1 LATVLPLLARR
12 FPGILRITRR
22 TIALESSMTDK
33 KLAMLGI
40 VSAFL
45 LVACGPSA
53 PEAPAEPEA
62 PAAEAPA
69 APAEPAAAPETP
81 DLAMLL
87 ADRPEEDRARDG
99 GRKPAQ
105 VLAILGVEPGMD
117 VLDLVAAGG
126 WYTEVLSIAVGPEGT
141 VTSQNPAWMHAFRDG
156 AITAG
161 LDVRMNER
169 LSNVSKLDNEWTEL
183 ATMDPQFD
191 VALSALNIHDVY
203 YMEGR
208 EAADQFATAVYNV
221 LRPGGVFG
229 VIEHVGNPD
238 GDNEAWHRL
247 DRALAIEILTGA
259 GFVLEEDSDL
269 LANPDDDHMQSVFA
283 EGIRGNTDRF
293 LLKLRK
299 PAS

>member
-1 LATVLPLLARR
+1 
-12 FPGILRITRR
+12 
-22 TIALESSMTDK
+22 MTDK

-40 VSAFL
+40 ASVFL
-45 LVACGPSA
+45 LGACGQSA
-53 PEAPAEPEA
+53 PEAPAGSEA

-69 APAEPAAAPETP
+69 APAATTEAP
-81 DLAMLL
+81 DLAMML
-87 ADRPEEDRARDG
+87 ANRPEEDRARDA
-99 GRKPAQ
+99 GRKPAE
-105 VLAILGVEPGMD
+105 VLGILGVEPGMD

-141 VTSQNPAWMHAFRDG
+141 VTSQNPGWMHAFRDG
-156 AITAG
+156 AVTAG
-161 LDVRMNER
+161 LDVRINER
-169 LSNVSKLDNEWTEL
+169 LSNVSKLDNEWSEL
-183 ATMDPQFD
+183 AMMEPQFD
-191 VALSALNIHDVY
+191 VALSALNVHDVY
-203 YMEGR
+203 YMQGR
-208 EAADQFATAVYNV
+208 EGAEQFATAVYNV

-269 LANPDDDHMQSVFA
+269 LANPEDDHMQSVFA

-299 PAS
+299 PAG

>member
-1 LATVLPLLARR
+1 
-12 FPGILRITRR
+12 
-22 TIALESSMTDK
+22 MTDK

-62 PAAEAPA
+62 PAA
-69 APAEPAAAPETP
+69 AAPEAAPEPEAP
-81 DLAMLL
+81 DLAAMLS
-87 ADRPEEDRARDG
+87 AESRPEEDRARDG
-99 GRKPAQ
+99 GRKPAE
-105 VLAILGVEPGMD
+105 VLAVLGVEPGMD
-117 VLDLVAAGG
+117 ALDLIAAGG
-126 WYTEVLSIAVGPEGT
+126 WYTEVLSIAVGPDGT
-141 VTSQNPAWMHAFRDG
+141 VTGQNPGWMHAFRDG

-161 LDVRMNER
+161 LGARIEDR
-169 LSNVSKLDNEWTEL
+169 LPNASTLDNEWTEL
-183 ATMDPQFD
+183 AMMEPQFD

-203 YMEGR
+203 YIEGR
-208 EAADQFATAVYNV
+208 EGAEQFAAAVYNV
-221 LRPGGVFG
+221 LRPGGVLG

-238 GDNEAWHRL
+238 GDNETLHRL

-269 LANPDDDHMQSVFA
+269 LANPDDDHTQGVFS
-283 EGIRGNTDRF
+283 EGLRGNTDRF

-299 PAS
+299 PAG